1 MAAIPTPETLMPDRA
16 VKKVVLAYS
25 GGLDTSII
33 LKWLQTTYG
42 CEVVTFTADLGQ
54 GEELEPA
61 RRKAQLLGIKDE
73 NIFIEDLREEFVRDY
88 VFPMFR
94 ANAQYEG
101 LYLLGTSIARPLI
114 AKKQIEIAE
123 KVGADAVAH
132 GATGKGNDQVRFE
145 LAYYALKP
153 DVTVIAPWREW
164 DLRSREQLIA
174 FAELNQIP
182 IAKDKRG
189 EAPFS
194 VDANLLH
201 ASSEG
206 KVLEDPG
213 VEVPDYVY
221 SRTIDPEAAPDKATV
236 IAVDFERGD
245 PVAIDGQKLSPAALL
260 ARLNELGR
268 ENGIGRLDLVE
279 NRFVGMKSRGMYET
293 PGGTILLQAHAASSR
308 SRSTAAPRTSRTS
321 SCRATPSSSTTASGS
336 RPSARCCRRRSTS
349 RRRWSQGRCASSST
363 RAASGSSAATARTRS
378 TTRTS
383 SPSRKAPSLMT
394 TATRRGS
401 SSSTRCGCGRWRSG
415 GGSWGA
421 DPKLLADQ
429 AQEAM
434 PPLPSA
440 ARAPVSAAG

>member
-1 MAAIPTPETLMPDRA
+1 MSVPAKSP

-61 RRKAQLLGIKDE
+61 RRKAELLGIKPE
-73 NIFIEDLREEFVRDY
+73 NIYIEDLREEFVRDY

-94 ANAQYEG
+94 ANAVYEG
-101 LYLLGTSIARPLI
+101 VYLLGTSIARPLI

-123 KVGADAVAH
+123 KVGADAVCH

-145 LAYYALKP
+145 LGYYALKP

-174 FAELNQIP
+174 FAEQHQIP

-189 EAPFS
+189 ESPFS

-206 KVLEDPG
+206 KVLEDPA

-221 SRTIDPEAAPDKATV
+221 SRTLSPEEAPDQPT
-236 IAVDFERGD
+236 IITIGFERGD
-245 PVAIDGQKLSPAALL
+245 AVSIDGEALSPASLL
-260 ARLNELGR
+260 AKLNELGR
-268 ENGIGRLDLVE
+268 ANGIGRLDLVE

-293 PGGTILLQAHAASSR
+293 PGGTILLPAHRAIESITLDRGAAHLKDQLMPQYAELIYNGFWFSPEREMIQALIDK
-308 SRSTAAPRTSRTS
+308 
-321 SCRATPSSSTTASGS
+321 
-336 RPSARCCRRRSTS
+336 
-349 RRRWSQGRCASSST
+349 SQEKVTGTVRLKLYKGGVHVVGRE
-363 RAASGSSAATARTRS
+363 
-378 TTRTS
+378 
-383 SPSRKAPSLMT
+383 SPHSLYDQDLVT
-394 TATRRGS
+394 FEE
-401 SSSTRCGCGRWRSG
+401 
-415 GGSWGA
+415 GA
-421 DPKLLADQ
+421 VAYDHRD
-429 AQEAM
+429 
-434 PPLPSA
+434 
-440 ARAPVSAAG
+440 AAGFIKLNALRLRTLAQRKKREG